1 MVAYRTGSDPIE
13 IGNIGLK
20 VKVTVIENVCRNDEK
35 KISKNSIINIF
46 ENKSYHLR
54 EHFVAVLLIPNMTI
68 LLLYIV
74 ILNIY
79 SEQFAIKKK

>member
-1 MVAYRTGSDPIE
+1 M
-13 IGNIGLK
+13 
-20 VKVTVIENVCRNDEK
+20 
-35 KISKNSIINIF
+35 IF
-46 ENKSYHLR
+46 EKKSYHLR

-79 SEQFAIKKK
+79 SEQFAIKKNENASDQKKKNSAGMLTYT